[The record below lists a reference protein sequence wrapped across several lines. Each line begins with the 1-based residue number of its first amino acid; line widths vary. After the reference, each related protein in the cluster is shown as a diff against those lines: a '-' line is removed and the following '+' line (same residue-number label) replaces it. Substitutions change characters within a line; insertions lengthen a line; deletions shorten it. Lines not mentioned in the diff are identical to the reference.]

1 MFQAFCNVRVY
12 SPVENFDH
20 NEHCEHGA
28 AWLANIKLNVDR
40 DWHCRGDALWADV
53 LGESN

>member
-40 DWHCRGDALWADV
+40 DWHCRSDALWADV